1 MNSVDLAGGDASFAK
16 VVSGLI
22 SDQYLQRCVLCPL
35 VLSSHLWVLFFHS
48 LTANL
53 GWQQGTGV

>member
-22 SDQYLQRCVLCPL
+22 SDQHVQRCVLCPL
-35 VLSSHLWVLFFHS
+35 MLSSHLQVFIP
-48 LTANL
+48 TY
-53 GWQQGTGV
+53 